1 MYLPS
6 TGFDRMASG
15 LTLDFNCWNCPLDM
29 GLGPK
34 SCTNGCQGAVAPGC
48 VCLTSIYK
56 GRMCLDHLYGHKPCM
71 SLCLH
76 ICTNTVRA
84 AGLLLQP
91 WRQLILP
98 TMHLSL
104 RRGCN
109 NRNSICHVCFVS
121 SFVSNSELLSK
132 NYTIIQWL
140 NGCQLQG
147 RSRKITFY
155 CIRC

>member
-1 MYLPS
+1 MYFKC
-6 TGFDRMASG
+6 TGCDSLASG
-15 LTLDFNCWNCPLDM
+15 LTLDYKCWNCPLDM

-34 SCTNGCQGAVAPGC
+34 SCANGYQEAVALGC
-48 VCLTSIYK
+48 LRLTSNYT
-56 GRMCLDHLYGHKPCM
+56 GRMCGDHFYGHKPCM

-76 ICTNTVRA
+76 IHTNTGRA
-84 AGLLLQP
+84 AGLPIQP

-109 NRNSICHVCFVS
+109 DRNSISHVCFVS
-121 SFVSNSELLSK
+121 SFVSNSELLGK

-147 RSRKITFY
+147 RNRKIIFY